1 MGNDVVSGVLDDYD
15 EDEEEE
21 KKGSN
26 GSLNIRSAYV
36 SRKISC
42 SFLRI
47 SQIENTR
54 LHTDVGENSMAEEDL
69 GISYSTGRQSD
80 ASLHMP
86 GGAMR

>member
-1 MGNDVVSGVLDDYD
+1 MSHEMLEISNRPLNLMGNDVVSGVLDDYD

-47 SQIENTR
+47 S
-54 LHTDVGENSMAEEDL
+54 
-69 GISYSTGRQSD
+69 
-80 ASLHMP
+80 
-86 GGAMR
+86 